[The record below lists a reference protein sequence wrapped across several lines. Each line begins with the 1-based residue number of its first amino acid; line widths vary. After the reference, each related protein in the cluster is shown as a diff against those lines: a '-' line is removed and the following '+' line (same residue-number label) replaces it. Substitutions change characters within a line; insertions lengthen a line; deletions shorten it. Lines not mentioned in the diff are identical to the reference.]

1 MTMQARTGAV
11 IIITGAG
18 SGIGK
23 AVAQLALEEGYL
35 VVLAGRRAT
44 ELTLVAQDN
53 ANSLC
58 VPTDVS
64 DPEQVHNLFDR
75 AVARFGR
82 VDILFNNAGT
92 FGPKASVDEVNLDEW
107 TATLNVNVTGAML
120 CAAAAV
126 RTMKAQSPQG
136 GRIINNG
143 SVSAHS
149 PRPLSVAY
157 TVSKHA
163 ITGLTKSI
171 DLDGRNFGISCGQ
184 IDIGNTATELIA
196 ELVETHGALQPN
208 GSIMVEPTFAVSEAA
223 RGVLLMAGLPSS
235 VNIGQMVMT
244 AAGMPFLGRG

>member
-1 MTMQARTGAV
+1 MTTQARPGAV
-11 IIITGAG
+11 MIITGAG

-23 AVAQLALEEGYL
+23 AVAQLALEEGYF

-44 ELTLVAQDN
+44 ELTLVAQGND
-53 ANSLC
+53 NSLC

-64 DPEQVHNLFDR
+64 DREQVNNLFDE

-92 FGPKASVDEVNLDEW
+92 FGPKGSVDEVNLDEW

-126 RTMKAQSPQG
+126 RAMKAQSPQG

-171 DLDGRNFGISCGQ
+171 DLDGRPFGISCGQ

-196 ELVETHGALQPN
+196 ELVENHGALQPN

-223 RGVLLMAGLPSS
+223 RAVLLMAGLPSS

-244 AAGMPFLGRG
+244 AAGMPFMGRG

>member
-1 MTMQARTGAV
+1 MITQPPHNAIMV
-11 IIITGAG
+11 ITGAG

-23 AVAQLALEEGYL
+23 AVAQMALTQGYH

-53 ANSLC
+53 ANALC
-58 VPTDVS
+58 VPTDVT
-64 DPEQVHNLFDR
+64 DPQQVKSLFDKTIE
-75 AVARFGR
+75 RFGR
-82 VDILFNNAGT
+82 VDVLFNNAGT
-92 FGPKASVDEVNLDEW
+92 FGPKASVDEVTFDEW

-126 RTMKAQSPQG
+126 RAMKAQSPQG

-196 ELVETHGALQPN
+196 ELVENHGALQPN
-208 GSIMVEPTFAVSEAA
+208 GSIAVEPTFAVSEAA
-223 RGVLLMAGLPSS
+223 RAVLLMAGLPLS
-235 VNIGQMVMT
+235 VNIGQMVIT
-244 AAGMPFLGRG
+244 AAGMPFMGRG